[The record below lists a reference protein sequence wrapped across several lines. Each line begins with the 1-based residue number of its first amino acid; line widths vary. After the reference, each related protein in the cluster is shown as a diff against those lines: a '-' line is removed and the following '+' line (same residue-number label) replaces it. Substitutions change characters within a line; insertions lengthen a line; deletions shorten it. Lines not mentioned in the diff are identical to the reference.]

1 MKIKTVGIVLRYF
14 RYGDNGMIAH
24 IYTKEYGRQA
34 FIFKG
39 GSSRATK
46 RKMNF
51 LQPLS
56 LVELPIDYRPQK
68 ELYLGNGTQSLQPFQ
83 TIPFRQIK
91 SSIAFF
97 LAEVLSKLLQIHESD
112 EPLFDFLQDAI
123 RFLDEESTKGTNF
136 HLTFLVKLMQF
147 LGIQPNLEGE
157 DSLDVMQF
165 NEDFPFWKT
174 FQESTWK
181 ACDCLAL
188 SRDQRNA
195 FLHKIL
201 AYYSFHLQDLTN
213 LKSLSVLQ
221 EIFN

>member
-1 MKIKTVGIVLRYF
+1 MKIRTSGIVLRYF

-39 GSSRATK
+39 GSSRTAK

-83 TIPFRQIK
+83 TIPFQQIK
-91 SSIAFF
+91 SSISFF

-112 EPLFDFLQDAI
+112 EPLFNFLQDAI
-123 RFLDEESTKGTNF
+123 RFLDEEGARGTNF

-147 LGIQPNLEGE
+147 LGIQADLDEKDTLNAKQFDE
-157 DSLDVMQF
+157 DLDL
-165 NEDFPFWKT
+165 WKT
-174 FQESTWK
+174 FQESTWE

-201 AYYSFHLQDLTN
+201 GYYSFHLQDLTN

>member
-1 MKIKTVGIVLRYF
+1 
-14 RYGDNGMIAH
+14 MIAH

-39 GSSRATK
+39 GSSRTAK

-51 LQPLS
+51 LQPLA

-83 TIPFRQIK
+83 TIPFQQIK
-91 SSIAFF
+91 SSIVFF

-123 RFLDEESTKGTNF
+123 QLLDEENTKGTNF

-147 LGIQPNLEGE
+147 LGIQPDLEGE
-157 DSLDVMQF
+157 DSLDLMQF
-165 NEDFPFWKT
+165 NEDLPLWQT
-174 FQESTWK
+174 FQESTWET
-181 ACDCLAL
+181 CDCLVL

-195 FLHKIL
+195 FLDKIL
-201 AYYSFHLQDLTN
+201 TYYSFHLQDLTN